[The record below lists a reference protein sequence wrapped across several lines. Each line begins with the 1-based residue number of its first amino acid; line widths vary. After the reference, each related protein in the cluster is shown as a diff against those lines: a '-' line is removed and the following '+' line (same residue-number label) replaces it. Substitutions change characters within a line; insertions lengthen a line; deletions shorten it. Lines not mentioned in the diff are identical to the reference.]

1 MLFRSFDPNKHVF
14 EFAPLQGNIGY
25 IQDSMERLEADRMA
39 MVGMSN
45 PADTMNPEVMKDG
58 NSGYKLQLAMGPN
71 QLVQDDTV
79 KNCAIG
85 LSDLIYITW
94 RTMVQYADDYNIQ
107 QLANTCAKGMPF
119 MDAESIKNF
128 EFIDRRLINVDLALG
143 FLSEENRLTRQQLIL
158 QTQVQFAQ
166 AMAQVPPEVPEMFAK
181 VRRPYEDTLRV
192 LGVKDVD
199 AYLPTLEEAAKII
212 QAQAAKGPSPEQQE
226 TQSKADLNKAKVQE
240 TGANTLLIQK
250 KAEDIDMDNM
260 FEMMAAK
267 KGNLK
272 AVQID

>member
-1 MLFRSFDPNKHVF
+1 MLFRS
-14 EFAPLQGNIGY
+14 
-25 IQDSMERLEADRMA
+25 
-39 MVGMSN
+39 
-45 PADTMNPEVMKDG
+45 
-58 NSGYKLQLAMGPN
+58 
-71 QLVQDDTV
+71 
-79 KNCAIG
+79 
-85 LSDLIYITW
+85 
-94 RTMVQYADDYNIQ
+94 
-107 QLANTCAKGMPF
+107 
-119 MDAESIKNF
+119 
-128 EFIDRRLINVDLALG
+128 
-143 FLSEENRLTRQQLIL
+143 
-158 QTQVQFAQ
+158 
-166 AMAQVPPEVPEMFAK
+166 EVPEMFVK
-181 VRRPYEDTLRV
+181 VRRPYEDTLCV

>member
-1 MLFRSFDPNKHVF
+1 
-14 EFAPLQGNIGY
+14 
-25 IQDSMERLEADRMA
+25 
-39 MVGMSN
+39 
-45 PADTMNPEVMKDG
+45 
-58 NSGYKLQLAMGPN
+58 
-71 QLVQDDTV
+71 
-79 KNCAIG
+79 
-85 LSDLIYITW
+85 
-94 RTMVQYADDYNIQ
+94 
-107 QLANTCAKGMPF
+107 

-166 AMAQVPPEVPEMFAK
+166 AMAQVPPEVPEMFTK

-226 TQSKADLNKAKVQE
+226 IKSKADLNNAKVQE
-240 TGANTLLIQK
+240 TGANAALIQK
-250 KAEDIDMDNM
+250 TVI
-260 FEMMAAK
+260 FCFQ
-267 KGNLK
+267 
-272 AVQID
+272 AVLHHFKLQLPDSA